1 MTDETDSRVG
11 GSTGPSEDVSMLKNI
26 KLGGLITSAVGAG
39 LMIFLRAIDT
49 REPAYLVGLIPL
61 LVGLAL
67 LTYSYVLATK
77 D

>member
-1 MTDETDSRVG
+1 M
-11 GSTGPSEDVSMLKNI
+11 SEILRDAAEKNL
-26 KLGGLITSAVGAG
+26 KLGGLTTSAVGVG
-39 LMIFLRAIDT
+39 LIIFLRAIAT

-67 LTYSYVLATK
+67 LIYSYVLAPK